1 MSPDKIILTL
11 MCLESIKKLGNCS
24 KKEIKL
30 KVLEIAEKKRA
41 LSIDFVLEFADIGW
55 RFIDLKNEGL
65 ISNNGKKGAKCR
77 WFFVNNFW
85 APESVPIV

>member
-1 MSPDKIILTL
+1 MSIDKIILTA
-11 MCLESIKKLGNCS
+11 MCFKAIKKLGNCS

-30 KVLEIAEKKRA
+30 KVLEIAEKNKA
-41 LSIDFVLEFADIGW
+41 FTKDFVLGFADIGW

-77 WFFVNNFW
+77 WFVVNNFW
-85 APESVPIV
+85 APESVLIV